1 MSTALKF
8 FQNLANDEKRR
19 LMHFSFCAISFFI
32 GYGMIYWINKN
43 LPPSTK
49 QELLALSMI
58 ALCALSFIYA
68 MILQVLY
75 ILKRILK

>member
-1 MSTALKF
+1 MRYILKF
-8 FQNLANDEKRR
+8 FQALANDEKRR
-19 LMHFSFCAISFFI
+19 LKHFALCAICFFV

-49 QELLALSMI
+49 QEMLALAMI

-68 MILQVLY
+68 MLLQLIY
-75 ILKRILK
+75 IVKRVF